1 MTPEG
6 VQRLT
11 LQTDSAYTIIPTRG
25 DSVGRN
31 ARRLLDSYPGPHVV
45 YAPADNTAVDDMDPA
60 LLAWAVRRSDLVIL
74 WGCGAY
80 AATIAEVEAML
91 PERKRVLMIMTA
103 CEAEVEWFDRVNRYA
118 RRPTHVMRLQCDV
131 LNEPGTVRN
140 AGAMLRPEIPN

>member
-11 LQTDSAYTIIPTRG
+11 LQAGSAYTIIPTRG
-25 DSVGRN
+25 DGIGRTG
-31 ARRLLDSYPGPHVV
+31 RRLLDSYPGPHVV
-45 YAPADNTAVDDMDPA
+45 YAAAEDTVADDMDPA
-60 LLAWAVRRSDLVIL
+60 LMAWAVKRSDLVIL

-91 PERKRVLMIMTA
+91 PKRRRVLMVMTA
-103 CEAEVEWFDRVNRYA
+103 CEAEAEWFDRVNRLA
-118 RRPTHVMRLQCDV
+118 ERPTPVMRLLCDV

-140 AGAMLRPEIPN
+140 AGAMLRPEVPR